1 MHSQDMALQF
11 TDDNFQSEVLDST
24 LPVLVDF
31 WAEWCGPC
39 KAIAPIIDQLA
50 LELDGQAKVGKLNV
64 DQGREQALKY
74 GVRSI
79 PFLLFFKNGEVKD
92 QIIGANITK
101 EQLKSKLLS
110 LA

>member
-74 GVRSI
+74 GC
-79 PFLLFFKNGEVKD
+79 LLYTSPSPRDRG
-92 QIIGANITK
+92 
-101 EQLKSKLLS
+101 
-110 LA
+110 